1 MRIKKRIGAFFLMF
15 SLLVPVFVVGLSP
28 RAEAIAGV
36 DDMMI
41 ASLALSTG
49 SGYMSRAGDLLA
61 DDIYNW
67 WLDRNQAFFEGNAD
81 AQEQLFKDFI
91 VTIDPPKGTISLN
104 KKAVEGL
111 TNFNSWIYDGYGIV
125 PGCDPISVYTNS
137 VLIVGGQAI
146 KPLVTRFP
154 YPESTSFNL
163 GEKFDYSTITTFPL
177 NKDIKLGNVV
187 ISIKQESLSSVS
199 REFYING
206 KCVLT
211 FSGGFY
217 TEQRVCFIRYG
228 ENFTFGMV
236 FKCKYSDG
244 TSAYRAEFLGIAETD
259 EYLLGIPVTNT
270 QGDLSISAADT
281 LTVPDASA
289 MTEDDVYTI
298 ATNVTAETQ
307 EEYYQKVLEA
317 IAANSFSAT
326 AVTDVPDVPDVP
338 VEGDTTIL
346 GVVSNIWEG
355 IKSIPQKLSSLGD
368 FIVSGVTGFLDIII
382 GILRGIWEAIL
393 DFPALLQGI
402 WDAVLDIPQ
411 AIGRVFGNVLEK
423 IKELALSLVIPSE
436 ATITAIQATFMEK
449 FPIIPDLKSFLDG
462 LGDILKNPLG
472 SAEQL
477 ALTPFVNLGN
487 KAGGEYGSAVVN
499 FLDFTWY
506 VEKYKPTVDRVI
518 LGVCWCVALWNIHG
532 QVSAVIAGHAVGSMV
547 SADSVPDGALTSKKR
562 GRDG

>member
-28 RAEAIAGV
+28 RAGAIAGV
-36 DDMMI
+36 DDLSI
-41 ASLALSTG
+41 AMLAFSVASGFSYDVTGLSGKECGDWLANDALPTYLKQNGFQSKDEWWGNAEVESYPLTG
-49 SGYMSRAGDLLA
+49 KVVFGKMAVQLLSDFFSWITGEYEVAPGGGAVPIYTSDTTKYLLA
-61 DDIYNW
+61 DGTPFVVFDGGAWAWELREEVPPCTVINYGEDLHFMSGAKFIWQDDYLYFYDCTGKCLDLFRYKIDSSTAYKRFIFLYDTSPNSFMVGDQSVGKNGTIYNPYFSW
-67 WLDRNQAFFEGNAD
+67 DSMRN
-81 AQEQLFKDFI
+81 
-91 VTIDPPKGTISLN
+91 
-104 KKAVEGL
+104 
-111 TNFNSWIYDGYGIV
+111 
-125 PGCDPISVYTNS
+125 C
-137 VLIVGGQAI
+137 
-146 KPLVTRFP
+146 PLSR
-154 YPESTSFNL
+154 L
-163 GEKFDYSTITTFPL
+163 GEPA
-177 NKDIKLGNVV
+177 
-187 ISIKQESLSSVS
+187 Q
-199 REFYING
+199 
-206 KCVLT
+206 
-211 FSGGFY
+211 GG
-217 TEQRVCFIRYG
+217 
-228 ENFTFGMV
+228 
-236 FKCKYSDG
+236 S
-244 TSAYRAEFLGIAETD
+244 
-259 EYLLGIPVTNT
+259 
-270 QGDLSISAADT
+270 LSISASET
-281 LTVPDASA
+281 LTVPDAST

-298 ATNVTAETQ
+298 AANVTAETQ